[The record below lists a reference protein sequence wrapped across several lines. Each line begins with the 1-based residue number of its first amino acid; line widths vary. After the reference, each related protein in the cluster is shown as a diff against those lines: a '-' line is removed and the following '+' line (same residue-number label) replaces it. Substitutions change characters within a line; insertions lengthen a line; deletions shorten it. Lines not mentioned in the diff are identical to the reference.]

1 MSTFYGHDL
10 TCPACGHVFR
20 VELVRG
26 IHITRLPWARAQI
39 LEGTFQAF
47 RCPPCN
53 EPITVSGS
61 IVYTD
66 FQRHHYVAVESAARV
81 TWQAAVLR
89 HRSAFADSFE
99 CGPPIAQEMGRRFTR
114 RVVFGLPGLREKLL
128 LWDAGLDDVVVE
140 AVKGDLLAGLELG
153 PKDALLRVAGV
164 LEGGHITFARFEP
177 RPPPDAPGTPGAPLV
192 TRRVTPVDFETAP
205 RAAYERRAEDRASI
219 GRDYPWL
226 QEDWFVD
233 IGDGAVH
240 AYG

>member
-10 TCPACGHVFR
+10 ACPACGHLFR

-47 RCPPCN
+47 RCPPCG

-66 FQRHHYVAVESAARV
+66 FHLHHYVAVESAGRV

-89 HRSAFADSFE
+89 HRSAFADSFDG
-99 CGPPIAQEMGRRFTR
+99 GPPIAQEMGRRFTR
-114 RVVFGLPGLREKLL
+114 RVVYGLPGLREKLM

-140 AVKGDLLAGLELG
+140 AVKGDLLAGLGLG
-153 PKDALLRVAGV
+153 PTEAVLRVAGV
-164 LEGGHITFARFEP
+164 LEGGHVIFARFEP
-177 RPPPDAPGTPGAPLV
+177 RPPPDRIDGQPLV
-192 TRRVTPVDFETAP
+192 TRGVKPVDFETAP
-205 RAAYERRAEDRASI
+205 RALYQRRAEDRGSI
-219 GRDYPWL
+219 TRDYPWL
-226 QEDWFVD
+226 QDDWFVD

-240 AYG
+240 VYG